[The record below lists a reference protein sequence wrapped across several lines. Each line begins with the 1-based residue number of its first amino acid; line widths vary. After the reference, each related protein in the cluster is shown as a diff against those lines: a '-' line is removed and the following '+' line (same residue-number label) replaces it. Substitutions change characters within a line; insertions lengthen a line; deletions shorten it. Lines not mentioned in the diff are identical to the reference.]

1 MSGTRVSTKTTAR
14 IHDELKSLNQNL
26 ESLNRT
32 LTYLAEAL
40 RSGLL
45 RDVGRSSPKHGQLDV
60 NTLLSL
66 PDHLRK
72 TAMAIVKLGEGTAS
86 RVASE
91 TGRVR
96 AAESDYLNQ
105 LVEMG
110 YVKKRRVSRN
120 AVFFVEK

>member
-1 MSGTRVSTKTTAR
+1 MSRTRGSAKTTTQ
-14 IHDELKSLNQNL
+14 IHDELRSLNRNL

-32 LTYLAEAL
+32 LAYLAEAF
-40 RSGLL
+40 RSSRL
-45 RDVGRSSPKHGQLDV
+45 RDAGQTSAKYGQLDV

-120 AVFFVEK
+120 AVFSVEK

>member
-1 MSGTRVSTKTTAR
+1 MSRTRGSAKTTTQ
-14 IHDELKSLNQNL
+14 IHDELRSLNRNL

-32 LTYLAEAL
+32 LAYLAEAF
-40 RSGLL
+40 RSSRL
-45 RDVGRSSPKHGQLDV
+45 RDVGQPSAKYGQLDV

-120 AVFFVEK
+120 AVFSVEK

>member
-1 MSGTRVSTKTTAR
+1 LSGTRVSAKTTAQ
-14 IHDELKSLNQNL
+14 IYDELKSLNQNL
-26 ESLNRT
+26 DSLNRT

-40 RSGLL
+40 RSSLL
-45 RDVGRSSPKHGQLDV
+45 RDVERSSPRHGQLDV

-110 YVKKRRVSRN
+110 YVKKRRISRN
-120 AVFFVEK
+120 AVFFIEK